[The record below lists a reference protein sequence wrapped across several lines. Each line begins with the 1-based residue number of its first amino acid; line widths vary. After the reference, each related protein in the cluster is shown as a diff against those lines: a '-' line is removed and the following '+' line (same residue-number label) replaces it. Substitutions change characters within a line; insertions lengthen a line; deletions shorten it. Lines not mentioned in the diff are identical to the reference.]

1 MGGIIVRELKDII
14 DQLEVVSYDDC
25 TNELSTSENA
35 LVIVGNVQKLND
47 SSDFIIVSPLND
59 YKRKFQFKTQ
69 DIENIEKIDNKV
81 FKVFI
86 KDDSSC
92 IVMSNGRTKKSNAR
106 AKRRKKFDFEKM
118 KFHSIDYGVAVCDI
132 YCDSCV
138 VGPCECDS
146 CYTDCHECIC
156 DCNYVA

>member
-1 MGGIIVRELKDII
+1 MTELKDII

-25 TNELSTSENA
+25 TQELSALENA
-35 LVIVGNVQKLND
+35 LVIVGNVQKLSGSED
-47 SSDFIIVSPLND
+47 CIVVSPLND

-69 DIENIEKIDNKV
+69 DIEKLERLEHNV

-92 IVMSNGRTKKSNAR
+92 IVMTSGRTKK
-106 AKRRKKFDFEKM
+106 RKTFDFKKM
-118 KFHSIDYGVAVCDI
+118 QVHAYKSGRVCVHEGVCHV

-138 VGPCECDS
+138 VEPPCDS
-146 CYTDCHECIC
+146 CDCYTECYSECIC
-156 DCNYVA
+156 DCDYVA